1 MPPKNPPSVAK
12 NQTNLFSFFR
22 KAAPSP
28 TGENAGAAPEAS
40 EATSSAA
47 PETSQPSSTPTSA
60 VSTPAKT
67 ASTPTAKV
75 PSAAVSTPATNS
87 KPAVTTPS
95 VVGSGSGIAET
106 KPVASA
112 ATSSSKKKVVDEDE
126 DALFDSDEDT
136 NKRRKIVIPKDKKPK
151 AESKAKATPSKKKGR
166 FDDDDEDEDFEMDED
181 ESEDGDD
188 GSLVDEDDLS
198 DDDDDDED
206 SFIASDDDSAG
217 YSGSKRRKAPAKGSA
232 SKKTKTSSL
241 PPKPPSGSKAKA
253 TTTKYTLVS
262 DSNTATP
269 AKGKDTASIMKSS
282 PFTPRSTTSSPSVV
296 GGDSPS
302 TPSSAAALLLP
313 EGVVGQG
320 SHEHNGFEFL
330 RPENRRDAN
339 GLRPDHPDYNPRT
352 LKVPATFLKEQTPA
366 MAQWWQFKAQNMD
379 TVLFFKVGKFYE
391 LFHMDADIGFAEL
404 DLIYMRGSKAHSGFP
419 EVSYGKFASILVSK
433 GYRVARVE
441 QTETPDMLKERNDS
455 AGRGIPKDK
464 VVKRELCAIMT
475 KGTRTYCHLD
485 DLSILEESGQDAVS
499 TSLLICIKEK
509 LSAADANG
517 ATEDGGE
524 NATLPEYGITC
535 IDTVIGHVTL
545 AQFQDD
551 KQRTRLRAF
560 LARYTPTEVLLEH
573 NGFSEKTLGVVK
585 LLAPKAV
592 IEYLRVSNNEMPS
605 SPNDVIKT
613 LRKGHYFASSGDKQM
628 SEENF
633 LANPPDSWPMVLSAV
648 IRGLVDQS
656 SSLVVLSIGGA
667 LWQLRRSLI
676 DYEVLSLGKVFAYI
690 PPDEEV
696 AIINHGNEDDRVT
709 TPMDVTDAE
718 EDDPGYSLPAASS
731 LNAQFHSINQQ
742 QDGLVV
748 SGAASGSNDTESGEA
763 ALHNAQGRSQ
773 KRMVLDEVAL
783 SNLEVLV
790 NNFDRTEQG
799 SLWQFV
805 NRCKTFGGKR
815 LLRTWLCAPL
825 FHVNDIQKRQQAV
838 EELLANP
845 TSSTNCGLAQE
856 VEKAKPLMKNIPDL
870 ERLLSRVHSNGLK
883 REGHPD
889 SRAIMF
895 EDGIYNMRK
904 IRDFADVLTG
914 FEQVLKVFDCFPK
927 NASSSG
933 SSGKGIKSALLQI
946 ALCPSP
952 HTAASS
958 SGSNPNKGKGQFP
971 YHQLQELL
979 QYFRE
984 IFDEKQAK
992 KDGNIKPRPGV
1003 NTDYDEAMA
1012 EVKEL
1017 TNKFDSYL
1025 YEVKK
1030 TVGINDLKYFGNG
1043 KDRYQIEVPIN
1054 LIHKLPNDW
1063 SSKSQKKTHRRY
1075 WNRFIETHLAKLIQA
1090 EDRLEAS
1097 QRDTLRALFAKFDS
1111 HRHVWQQASQCLSLL
1126 DALMSIASV
1135 SALPGYNWPTLYHK
1149 EEGRNGNNS
1158 PKTVK
1163 NVPELK
1169 IVAGRH
1175 PTLEYTLAQRGEGDY
1190 IPNDVR
1196 LGGVATV
1203 NTALGTSEYVP
1214 RCLLLTG
1221 PNMGGKST
1229 LLRQTCLIVILAQLG
1244 CKVPADECI
1253 MTPVDRI
1260 FTRVGASD
1268 RILAGQSTFFVELAE
1283 TSLILKAATEV
1294 SLENCI
1300 VVERQS
1306 F

>member
-1 MPPKNPPSVAK
+1 MVYD
-12 NQTNLFSFFR
+12 NLSFR
-22 KAAPSP
+22 
-28 TGENAGAAPEAS
+28 
-40 EATSSAA
+40 
-47 PETSQPSSTPTSA
+47 
-60 VSTPAKT
+60 
-67 ASTPTAKV
+67 
-75 PSAAVSTPATNS
+75 
-87 KPAVTTPS
+87 
-95 VVGSGSGIAET
+95 
-106 KPVASA
+106 
-112 ATSSSKKKVVDEDE
+112 
-126 DALFDSDEDT
+126 
-136 NKRRKIVIPKDKKPK
+136 
-151 AESKAKATPSKKKGR
+151 
-166 FDDDDEDEDFEMDED
+166 
-181 ESEDGDD
+181 
-188 GSLVDEDDLS
+188 
-198 DDDDDDED
+198 
-206 SFIASDDDSAG
+206 
-217 YSGSKRRKAPAKGSA
+217 
-232 SKKTKTSSL
+232 
-241 PPKPPSGSKAKA
+241 
-253 TTTKYTLVS
+253 
-262 DSNTATP
+262 
-269 AKGKDTASIMKSS
+269 
-282 PFTPRSTTSSPSVV
+282 
-296 GGDSPS
+296 
-302 TPSSAAALLLP
+302 
-313 EGVVGQG
+313 
-320 SHEHNGFEFL
+320 
-330 RPENRRDAN
+330 
-339 GLRPDHPDYNPRT
+339 
-352 LKVPATFLKEQTPA
+352 
-366 MAQWWQFKAQNMD
+366 
-379 TVLFFKVGKFYE
+379 
-391 LFHMDADIGFAEL
+391 
-404 DLIYMRGSKAHSGFP
+404 
-419 EVSYGKFASILVSK
+419 
-433 GYRVARVE
+433 YRVARVE

-455 AGRGIPKDK
+455 AGRGTPKDK

-499 TSLLICIKEK
+499 TSLLVCIKEK
-509 LSAADANG
+509 LSASDAEG
-517 ATEDGGE
+517 DTSELG
-524 NATLPEYGITC
+524 TLPEYGITC

-592 IEYLRVSNNEMPS
+592 LEFLRGNEMPA
-605 SPNDVIKT
+605 SPQEVVKT
-613 LRKGHYFASSGDKQM
+613 LRKGHYFPSSGEKQM
-628 SEENF
+628 SEEDF
-633 LANPPDSWPMVLSAV
+633 LSSPPESWPTVLSAV
-648 IRGLVDQS
+648 IKGLIDQS
-656 SSLVVLSIGGA
+656 SALVVLSLGGA

-696 AIINHGNEDDRVT
+696 AIINEEGESTAMEVSSSDDN
-709 TPMDVTDAE
+709 A
-718 EDDPGYSLPAASS
+718 GYTMPSASS

-742 QDGLVV
+742 QDALTVDG
-748 SGAASGSNDTESGEA
+748 GGEGDGHA
-763 ALHNAQGRSQ
+763 VLQNAQGRTQ

-799 SLWQFV
+799 SLWQFI
-805 NRCKTFGGKR
+805 NRCKTHGGRR
-815 LLRTWLCAPL
+815 LLRSWLCAPL
-825 FHVNDIQKRQQAV
+825 FHVDDIQKRQQAIQ
-838 EELLANP
+838 ELLSLP
-845 TSSTNCGLAQE
+845 TASDPHGLAQE
-856 VEKAKPLMKNIPDL
+856 AEKAKGFMKNIPDL

-895 EDGIYNMRK
+895 EDSIYNMRK

-914 FEQVLKVFDCFPK
+914 FEQVLKVFECFPK
-927 NASSSG
+927 S
-933 SSGKGIKSALLQI
+933 KPVRSALLQI
-946 ALCPSP
+946 ALTPS
-952 HTAASS
+952 AAPSS
-958 SGSNPNKGKGQFP
+958 SGGSMNKGKGQFP
-971 YHQLQELL
+971 FYQLQELL

-1003 NTDYDEAMA
+1003 NSDYDEALA

-1017 TNKFDSYL
+1017 NGKFDSYL
-1025 YEVKK
+1025 HEVKK

-1054 LIHKLPNDW
+1054 LINKLPNDNTW
-1063 SSKSQKKTHRRY
+1063 FSKSQKKTHRRY
-1075 WNRFIETHLAKLIQA
+1075 WTKYIETTLTKLIHA
-1090 EDRLEAS
+1090 EERLEAS

-1111 HRHVWQQASQCLSLL
+1111 HRHIWQQASQCLSLL
-1126 DALMSIASV
+1126 DALLSLTVV

-1149 EEGRNGNNS
+1149 EEGRRNGS
-1158 PKTVK
+1158 SAPKSVK
-1163 NVPELK
+1163 NIPELK

-1203 NTALGTSEYVP
+1203 NAALGNSEYVP

-1294 SLENCI
+1294 S
-1300 VVERQS
+1300 
-1306 F
+1306 